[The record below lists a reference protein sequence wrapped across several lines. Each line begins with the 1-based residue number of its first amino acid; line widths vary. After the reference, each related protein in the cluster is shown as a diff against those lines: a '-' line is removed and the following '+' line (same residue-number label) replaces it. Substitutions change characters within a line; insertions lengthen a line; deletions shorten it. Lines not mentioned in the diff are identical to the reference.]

1 VFDAERVVSLSRI
14 ERLQGMSPQPDGGL
28 RIGAL
33 TTLAEIASDPTL
45 RTAYPALAR
54 AAGEAASPQLRNQGT
69 LGGNLCQKP
78 RCWYYRGDFHCL
90 RKGGPQCFA
99 LAGENTFHAIF
110 GSDNKC
116 CIVHPSDTAPALK
129 AYGATLRIAGP
140 DGVKEIEIEDFFVL
154 PAEDPERETIL
165 DFNQIVLDIVLPAIP
180 ETGRSSY
187 RKVRARRSWD
197 FALAGVA
204 TCLNMDGAK
213 IEHASIV
220 LSGAAPIPWRA
231 VEAEQFLTGKTI
243 TQETATGAAEA
254 AVKNAQPLKG
264 NEYKV
269 ALFRE
274 IIAEELLKLA
284 VSK

>member
-1 VFDAERVVSLSRI
+1 
-14 ERLQGMSPQPDGGL
+14 
-28 RIGAL
+28 
-33 TTLAEIASDPTL
+33 
-45 RTAYPALAR
+45 
-54 AAGEAASPQLRNQGT
+54 
-69 LGGNLCQKP
+69 
-78 RCWYYRGDFHCL
+78 
-90 RKGGPQCFA
+90 
-99 LAGENTFHAIF
+99 
-110 GSDNKC
+110 
-116 CIVHPSDTAPALK
+116 
-129 AYGATLRIAGP
+129 
-140 DGVKEIEIEDFFVL
+140 VKEIEIEDFFVL